1 LLLTLLIIGLYALQ
15 SRYPDQEA
23 LHLQYG
29 LSTGQAG
36 EGARFGLVTSLFVH
50 GNWAHAVLNA
60 VWGLAFG
67 AGVARLFGV
76 NLTGAVAFFV
86 FFLVCGALAGLAFVQ
101 LKAGATLVLIG
112 ASGGVSGLM
121 GAASRVIERRQGLAP
136 FTSPSVVGMAAV
148 WLLVNVLVAMLGF
161 APGAGTTPIAWE
173 AHLAGYAAGLLLVGP
188 AARLLGRT
196 HAPTD

>member
-1 LLLTLLIIGLYALQ
+1 
-15 SRYPDQEA
+15 
-23 LHLQYG
+23 
-29 LSTGQAG
+29 
-36 EGARFGLVTSLFVH
+36 
-50 GNWAHAVLNA
+50 
-60 VWGLAFG
+60 
-67 AGVARLFGV
+67 VARLFGV
-76 NLTGAVAFFV
+76 GVTGAAAFFV
-86 FFLVCGALAGLAFVQ
+86 FFLVCGVLAGLAFVQ

-136 FTSPSVVGMAAV
+136 FTSRSVVGMAVV
-148 WLLVNVLVAMLGF
+148 WLLVNVLVAVLGF

-173 AHLAGYAAGLLLVGP
+173 AHIAGYAAGLLLVGP